1 MRKLLL
7 VLIAFGLMGRGLQAQ
22 ETLTLQEALSL
33 AVSNY
38 GSITSKEHYALS
50 FQLLSDQARR
60 DYLPN
65 FNLGAQQTY
74 GTVNG
79 QLGPM
84 YGFGLNAASSGL
96 PRDTQTWEAAFG
108 ALYLANVNW
117 NVFAF
122 GRSNRKIDLANA
134 RAIEGEGD
142 LQQEIFQHKVKV
154 ASAYLNLLAAH
165 QLTESFE
172 KNLERAETFQQ
183 IVKTRARN
191 GLIPGADSS
200 QADAELSNAK
210 IAWTNALNREQET
223 QNLLTILTGTAIGE
237 FVPDTL
243 FVSQFPRVVDT
254 RETLSSHPNLAWR
267 QQRIITADQQ
277 RAYTSTLKYP
287 ALTLVGVFQSR
298 ASGFGSNFN
307 QDPTDYS
314 HDYLQGVKPTRS
326 NYLFGFGLTWNLTDL
341 LRISKQTSA
350 QKEVVLGLQKE
361 YDQAYLELSQN
372 ASLAKTKMENAIS
385 NALEAP
391 IQVKAATEAYQRQV
405 VMYENGLSDLVNVTQ
420 ALYLLI
426 RAETDQAIA
435 QNNVWQALLYQSA
448 AVGDFD
454 IFENEL

>member
-1 MRKLLL
+1 MAIGSLSNS
-7 VLIAFGLMGRGLQAQ
+7 LQAQ

-38 GSITSKEHYALS
+38 GSITSKQHYTKS

-108 ALYLANVNW
+108 ALYLANINW
-117 NVFAF
+117 DVFAF
-122 GRSNRKIDLANA
+122 GRSRRNIAVANA
-134 RAIEGEGD
+134 RAIESEGD

-165 QLTESFE
+165 QLTDSFE

-210 IAWTNALNREQET
+210 IAWTNSLNREQEA
-223 QNLLTILTGTAIGE
+223 QNVLTILTGTSLNAI
-237 FVPDTL
+237 VPDTT
-243 FVSQFPRVVDT
+243 FVAGFPKTADPRQ
-254 RETLSSHPNLAWR
+254 TLATHPTLAWR
-267 QQRIITADQQ
+267 EQRIATGEQQ
-277 RAYTSTLKYP
+277 RAYISTLKYP

-341 LRISKQTSA
+341 LRVSKQTAA

-361 YDQAYLELSQN
+361 YDQAFLELNQN
-372 ASLAKTKMENAIS
+372 ANLAKTKMENAIS

-391 IQVKAATEAYQRQV
+391 IQVKAATEAYQRQL

-448 AVGDFD
+448 AVGDFE